1 VSELSLIIGGTKPE
15 NIRDFIIQFA
25 EALLTF
31 LFQRFDIDQGH
42 LETSL
47 IEVLEAIDEFVPAEA
62 AATPPAAGDPI
73 VLAMTIAENAMAR
86 ELFLP
91 EGPRTVELLT
101 EGTIGLVKKLAVT
114 QFVIGEIF
122 GDIIE

>member
-1 VSELSLIIGGTKPE
+1 VIELSFIIGGTKPE
-15 NIRDFIIQFA
+15 NIREFVVQFA

-47 IEVLEAIDEFVPAEA
+47 IEVIDAIDEFLPAEA
-62 AATPPAAGDPI
+62 AATPPAVGDPI
-73 VLAMTIAENAMAR
+73 VLAMIIAENAMAR

-91 EGPRTVELLT
+91 EGPRIVELIV
-101 EGTIGLVKKLAVT
+101 EGTISLVERLAVA
-114 QFVIGEIF
+114 QFAIKEIF
-122 GDIIE
+122 GDIVE